1 MQSGSAART
10 TSNGV
15 TSSLSYIDTL
25 VSGAT
30 SQGLYS
36 VTVDGSKVTN
46 GMISSLRSYGYTV
59 ESSFDNMGTYPRYVI
74 SW

>member
-10 TSNGV
+10 ASNGV

-30 SQGLYS
+30 AQGLYS
-36 VTVDGSKVTN
+36 ITVDGSKLTN
-46 GMISSLRSYGYTV
+46 GMVSTLRSYGYTV
-59 ESSFDNMGTYPRYVI
+59 ETKYDTMGTYPRYIV